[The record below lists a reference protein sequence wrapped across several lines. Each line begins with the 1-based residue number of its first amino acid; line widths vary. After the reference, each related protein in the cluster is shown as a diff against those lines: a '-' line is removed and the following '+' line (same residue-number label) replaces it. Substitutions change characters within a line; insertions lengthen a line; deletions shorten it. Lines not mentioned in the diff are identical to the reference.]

1 MSGKASYVRRNNEEE
16 PIRTKPENE
25 YLEEL
30 QEIQR
35 MDSLRHPEKHTEDED
50 IPDLNDETETD
61 GKKSAKADAEGSKK
75 SRRKSRIPDYE
86 FLFNEEAERK
96 GGKAGAGILVK
107 LLRENLSKLI
117 VSLFLWASENPGAW
131 AAPLVTASIVNL
143 ATNPTPDAQKRI
155 IIYAVLLILVTLTN
169 IPTCVWYS
177 RYIDKVLRTV
187 GAGLRNTLVKKL
199 QHLSITYHKEI
210 ETGRIQAKFLRDIE
224 SIEILNTRVAKHI
237 LPTIINLIIYMCIT
251 VYKSP
256 IVTLFFFIIVPINVG
271 IIYSFRKRLGS
282 ENRQFRR
289 EAENV
294 SAKVTTMLDM
304 LPVTKAHGL
313 EETEIVSV
321 AQRLKHYYAKALN
334 LDRTNALFGSSL
346 WVVSQVMS
354 MVCLAFTASLAL
366 HGKIQVGDIVLFQSF
381 FSSISASIQSLMN
394 VYPEI
399 AKGMES
405 ARSLSEIMMS
415 DDVEDNKNKLRLRY
429 VHGTVDFENV
439 YYRYPNTENDIIKG
453 FSLHVEPGE
462 CVAFVGSS
470 GSGKST
476 IMNMII
482 GFLKPTSGKMSID
495 GKPIDTLNLSD
506 YRQHISVVPQ
516 NSILFNGTIKEN
528 ILYGLDGVSDE
539 TFEMVL
545 EQANI
550 KEFLGTLP
558 DGVNTYVGEGGDKL
572 SGGQK
577 QRISIARA
585 LIRNPQLLILDEA
598 TSALDNISEYQVQKA
613 ISQLIKDRT
622 TFIVAHRLSTI
633 RDADRIVVMEDGRCV
648 EMGTF
653 DELMAKQGKF
663 FELKNLSDLTS
674 KAAEEL

>member
-1 MSGKASYVRRNNEEE
+1 MSGKAAYVRRKNEEKPVE
-16 PIRTKPENE
+16 TKPENE

-35 MDSLRHPEKHTEDED
+35 MDSIRHPEKHLEDKD
-50 IPDLNDETETD
+50 IPNEETET
-61 GKKSAKADAEGSKK
+61 GKKKSAKERPDAEKK
-75 SRRKSRIPDYE
+75 AHRKSMIPDYE
-86 FLFNEEAERK
+86 FLFNKEAERK
-96 GGKAGAGILVK
+96 GGKAGAGILLK
-107 LLRENLSKLI
+107 LLRENIKQI
-117 VSLFLWASENPGAW
+117 IISLFLWASENPAAW

-143 ATNPTPDAQKRI
+143 ATNPVPGGQKRI
-155 IIYAVLLILVTLTN
+155 IIYAVVLILVTLTN

-224 SIEILNTRVAKHI
+224 TIEVLNTRFVKMVV
-237 LPTIINLIIYMCIT
+237 PTIINLVIYMVIT
-251 VYKSP
+251 VVRSP
-256 IVTLFFFIIVPINVG
+256 IVTLFFFVIVPINVG
-271 IIYSFRKRLGS
+271 IIYAFRKRLGS
-282 ENRQFRR
+282 ENRQFRQ

-321 AQRLKHYYAKALN
+321 SQRLKHYYAKALN

-354 MVCLAFTASLAL
+354 MLCLAFTASLAL
-366 HGKIQVGDIVLFQSF
+366 YGKIQVGDIVLFQTF
-381 FSSISASIQSLMN
+381 FNSISGSIQSLLN
-394 VYPEI
+394 IYPEL
-399 AKGMES
+399 AKGVES
-405 ARSLSEIMMS
+405 ARSLSEIMVS
-415 DDVEDNKNKLRLRY
+415 DDVEDNKHKLRLRY
-429 VHGTVDFENV
+429 VHGTIDFEKV
-439 YYRYPNTENDIIKG
+439 YYRYPNTEHDIIKD

-528 ILYGLDGVSDE
+528 ILYGLDGVDDK
-539 TFEMVL
+539 TFEKVI

-550 KEFLGTLP
+550 KEFLDTLP
-558 DGVNTYVGEGGDKL
+558 DGVNTVVGESGDKL

-585 LIRNPQLLILDEA
+585 LIRDPQLLILDEA

-613 ISQLIKDRT
+613 ISHLIKDRT

-633 RDADRIVVMEDGRCV
+633 RDADRIVVMEEGSCV
-648 EMGTF
+648 EMGTY
-653 DELMAKQGKF
+653 DELMAKKGKF
-663 FELKNLSDLTS
+663 YELKNLSDLTS
-674 KAAEEL
+674 KATEEL

>member
-1 MSGKASYVRRNNEEE
+1 M
-16 PIRTKPENE
+16 KPENE

-35 MDSLRHPEKHTEDED
+35 MDSIRHPEKHTEDKE
-50 IPDLNDETETD
+50 ISNEEMET
-61 GKKSAKADAEGSKK
+61 GKKKFAKEGIDATKK
-75 SRRKSRIPDYE
+75 ARRKSMIPDYE
-86 FLFNEEAERK
+86 FLFNKEAERK
-96 GGKAGAGILVK
+96 GGKAGAGILIK
-107 LLRENLSKLI
+107 LLRENMKKI
-117 VSLFLWASENPGAW
+117 IISLFLWASENPAAW

-143 ATNPTPDAQKRI
+143 ATNPVPGGQKRI
-155 IIYAVLLILVTLTN
+155 IIYAVVLILVTLTN

-224 SIEILNTRVAKHI
+224 TIEVLNTRFVKMVV
-237 LPTIINLIIYMCIT
+237 PTIINLIIYMVIT
-251 VYKSP
+251 VVRSP
-256 IVTLFFFIIVPINVG
+256 IVTLFFFVIVPINVG
-271 IIYSFRKRLGS
+271 IIYAFRKRLGS
-282 ENRQFRR
+282 ENRQFRQ

-354 MVCLAFTASLAL
+354 MLCLAFTASLAL
-366 HGKIQVGDIVLFQSF
+366 HGKIQVGDIVLFQTF
-381 FSSISASIQSLMN
+381 FNSISGSIQSLLN
-394 VYPEI
+394 IYPEL
-399 AKGMES
+399 AKGVES

-415 DDVEDNKNKLRLRY
+415 DDVEDNKHKLRLRY
-429 VHGTVDFENV
+429 VHGTIDFENV
-439 YYRYPNTENDIIKG
+439 YYRYPNTEHDIIKD

-482 GFLKPTSGKMSID
+482 GFLKPTAGKMSID

-516 NSILFNGTIKEN
+516 NSILYNGTIKEN
-528 ILYGLDGVSDE
+528 ILYGLDGVDDK
-539 TFEMVL
+539 TFEKVI

-550 KEFLGTLP
+550 KEFLDTLP
-558 DGVNTYVGEGGDKL
+558 DGVNTVVGESGDKL

-585 LIRNPQLLILDEA
+585 LIRDPQLLILDEA

-613 ISQLIKDRT
+613 ISHLIKDRT

-633 RDADRIVVMEDGRCV
+633 RDADRIVVMEEGRCV
-648 EMGTF
+648 EMGTY

-663 FELKNLSDLTS
+663 YELKNLSDLTS
-674 KAAEEL
+674 KAEEL

>member
-1 MSGKASYVRRNNEEE
+1 MSGKAAYVRRKNEEKSVE
-16 PIRTKPENE
+16 TKPENE

-35 MDSLRHPEKHTEDED
+35 MDSIRHPEKHVEDED
-50 IPDLNDETETD
+50 ISDVEKEDGMRKKAVKDETD
-61 GKKSAKADAEGSKK
+61 GGKK
-75 SRRKSRIPDYE
+75 SRRKAMIPDYE
-86 FLFNEEAERK
+86 FLFNKEAERK
-96 GGKAGAGILVK
+96 GGKAGAGILLK
-107 LLRENLSKLI
+107 LLRENIKQI
-117 VSLFLWASENPGAW
+117 IISLFLWASENPAAW

-143 ATNPTPDAQKRI
+143 ATNPVPGGQKRI
-155 IIYAVLLILVTLTN
+155 IIYAVILILVTLTN

-224 SIEILNTRVAKHI
+224 TIEVLNTRFVKMVV
-237 LPTIINLIIYMCIT
+237 PTIINLIIYMAIT
-251 VYKSP
+251 VVRSP
-256 IVTLFFFIIVPINVG
+256 IVTLFFFVIVPINVG
-271 IIYSFRKRLGS
+271 IIYAFRKRLGN
-282 ENRQFRR
+282 ENRQFRQ

-354 MVCLAFTASLAL
+354 MLCLAFTASLAL
-366 HGKIQVGDIVLFQSF
+366 HGKIQVGDIVLFQTF
-381 FSSISASIQSLMN
+381 FNSISGSIQSLLN
-394 VYPEI
+394 IYPEL
-399 AKGMES
+399 AKGVES

-415 DDVEDNKNKLRLRY
+415 DDVEDNKHKLRLRY
-429 VHGTVDFENV
+429 VHGTIDFENV
-439 YYRYPNTENDIIKG
+439 YYRYPNTEHDIIKD

-482 GFLKPTSGKMSID
+482 GFLKPTAGKMSID

-528 ILYGLDGVSDE
+528 ILYGLDGIDDE
-539 TFEMVL
+539 TFEKVI

-550 KEFLGTLP
+550 KEFLDTLP
-558 DGVNTYVGEGGDKL
+558 DGVDTVVGESGDKL

-585 LIRNPQLLILDEA
+585 LIRDPQLLILDEA

-613 ISQLIKDRT
+613 ISHLIKDRT

-633 RDADRIVVMEDGRCV
+633 RDADRIVVMEEGRCV
-648 EMGTF
+648 EMGTY

-663 FELKNLSDLTS
+663 YELKNLSDLTS
-674 KAAEEL
+674 KAEDL